1 MASADQSEIMR
12 AAVTMQF
19 QGIRIRFVALLID
32 TIILSLLIGVVGSI
46 FGSQMAGWAFG
57 LFSFLIFLIYFTYL
71 EGSTGQTIGKMLMK
85 IKVIRADGGKVDMK
99 QAFTRNI
106 LRVID
111 GLLVYLIG
119 AILIWKSDKKQ
130 RLGDSIAQTVVVKA

>member
-1 MASADQSEIMR
+1 MASADQSELMR
-12 AAVTMQF
+12 TAATMQF

-46 FGSQMAGWAFG
+46 FGSQTVVWAFG
-57 LFSFLIFLIYFTYL
+57 LFSFFIFLTYFTYL
-71 EGSTGQTIGKMLMK
+71 EGSTGQTVGKMLMK

-111 GLLVYLIG
+111 GLLVYSIG

-130 RLGDSIAQTVVVKA
+130 RLGDSIAKTEVVKA

>member
-1 MASADQSEIMR
+1 MASADQTEIMR
-12 AAVTMQF
+12 VPMPMQF

-46 FGSQMAGWAFG
+46 FRSQTAGWAFG
-57 LFSFLIFLIYFTYL
+57 LFSFLIFLTYFTYL
-71 EGSTGQTIGKMLMK
+71 EGSTGQTVGKMLMK

-119 AILIWKSDKKQ
+119 AILLWKSDKKQ

>member
-1 MASADQSEIMR
+1 MASADQSELMR
-12 AAVTMQF
+12 TAATMQF

-46 FGSQMAGWAFG
+46 FGSQTAGWAFG
-57 LFSFLIFLIYFTYL
+57 LFSFFIFLTYFTYL
-71 EGSTGQTIGKMLMK
+71 EGSTGQTVGKMLIK

-111 GLLVYLIG
+111 GLLVYSIG

-130 RLGDSIAQTVVVKA
+130 RLGDSIAKTVVVKA